1 MSGKLEMNYEEFKLK
16 LVQPNSGSEA
26 FNSGV
31 KQANSRAKKL
41 IKKLYEDTDFL
52 INETK
57 RIQKDNARLRVLFD
71 DEFCRCSKCGEY
83 KRKGFGC
90 YCGDEGE

>member
-1 MSGKLEMNYEEFKLK
+1 MNYDEFKLK

-57 RIQKDNARLRVLFD
+57 RIQKDNARLRLLFNG
-71 DEFCRCSKCGEY
+71 EISRCGNCGEL
-83 KRKGFGC
+83 KRRGFGC
-90 YCGDEGE
+90 YCEDEDEN